1 MLHYCFWI
9 QHDNCSLLKTSS
21 GIQSCQSHSCNQ
33 CVYKSML
40 QWLSGMLN
48 ACVEGK
54 SDIRHVPV
62 DLAVYCNLHKDEL
75 DTVSQQRYF
84 YRFPVKARER
94 ILLNCFCLSFDVRTL
109 KVRLLWVQ
117 KMGKIHLRWLDGMT
131 QFSILVGWVSRSG
144 FHVAHVAVW
153 ANSHKG
159 ASVIDAGKNSGLLVR
174 EVSGTV
180 RLSVFSLYLPVGV
193 RGHCSLLLYPS
204 KITNVIM
211 SKSFQS
217 CGRTNSCCPKEAEQV
232 RQEGPRERAI
242 PRFPPAVAPVKRG
255 SATFKTKHLI
265 GHRDHKDMH
274 GECQLPFSRP
284 QRYAWVKCKYICI
297 FFQWFSLTQQ
307 SPAWQ
312 PGLDG
317 LSVTVED
324 CWSSYGLLQNK
335 PVFSTHILYEL
346 FLVLVFVSLFIV
358 VTFAIIAT
366 SILKFKMIVFNQVLA
381 FIVMP

>member
-1 MLHYCFWI
+1 MPIVKNPVQDRTPNPMWYSQNTVVSPHSLRQWHCCWLMSPGYLLLYQCMFLSLSSAGEKTWPAVPQMSIFILFFHQTDKKTRWSFWSCYKMSSFSESKWLRGLNRVLWFLW
-9 QHDNCSLLKTSS
+9 HFSLAQSS
-21 GIQSCQSHSCNQ
+21 GQKPFLVCERCHIHTDWLMPQHCSWNPEWQLFLVEDIFWYPQLPDSCIQ

-62 DLAVYCNLHKDEL
+62 DLAVYCNLHKDEM
-75 DTVSQQRYF
+75 DTMSQQRYF

-131 QFSILVGWVSRSG
+131 QFSILVGWVSGSG

-159 ASVIDAGKNSGLLVR
+159 ASVIDAEKNSGLLVR

-180 RLSVFSLYLPVGV
+180 RLAVFSLYLPVGV

-204 KITNVIM
+204 KITNVMM

-217 CGRTNSCCPKEAEQV
+217 CGSTNS
-232 RQEGPRERAI
+232 
-242 PRFPPAVAPVKRG
+242 
-255 SATFKTKHLI
+255 
-265 GHRDHKDMH
+265 
-274 GECQLPFSRP
+274 
-284 QRYAWVKCKYICI
+284 
-297 FFQWFSLTQQ
+297 
-307 SPAWQ
+307 
-312 PGLDG
+312 
-317 LSVTVED
+317 
-324 CWSSYGLLQNK
+324 
-335 PVFSTHILYEL
+335 
-346 FLVLVFVSLFIV
+346 
-358 VTFAIIAT
+358 
-366 SILKFKMIVFNQVLA
+366 
-381 FIVMP
+381 

>member
-1 MLHYCFWI
+1 MSPGYLLLYPCMFLSLSSAGEKTRPAAPQMSILILFSHHTDKKPCWSFLSCYKMSSFSESKWLKGLNRVFWFPWHFSAAQNLVDKSRFLCVRGATFTSTVWWLSSVLWI
-9 QHDNCSLLKTSS
+9 QNDNCSLLKTSS

-62 DLAVYCNLHKDEL
+62 NLAVYCNLHRDEL

-84 YRFPVKARER
+84 YRFPVKAREQ

-180 RLSVFSLYLPVGV
+180 RLAAFSLYLPVGV

-204 KITNVIM
+204 KITNVMM

-217 CGRTNSCCPKEAEQV
+217 CGRTNSCCLKEAEQV
-232 RQEGPRERAI
+232 RQEGLRESVPKI
-242 PRFPPAVAPVKRG
+242 PSSRGAREKRL
-255 SATFKTKHLI
+255 S
-265 GHRDHKDMH
+265 
-274 GECQLPFSRP
+274 
-284 QRYAWVKCKYICI
+284 YI
-297 FFQWFSLTQQ
+297 
-307 SPAWQ
+307 
-312 PGLDG
+312 
-317 LSVTVED
+317 
-324 CWSSYGLLQNK
+324 
-335 PVFSTHILYEL
+335 
-346 FLVLVFVSLFIV
+346 
-358 VTFAIIAT
+358 
-366 SILKFKMIVFNQVLA
+366 
-381 FIVMP
+381 